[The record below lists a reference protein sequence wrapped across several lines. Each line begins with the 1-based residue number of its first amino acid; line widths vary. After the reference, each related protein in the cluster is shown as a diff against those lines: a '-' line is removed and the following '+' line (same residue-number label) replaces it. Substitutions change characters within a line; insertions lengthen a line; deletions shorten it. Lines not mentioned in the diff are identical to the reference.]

1 MATFEDFIAHALYTG
16 AKMGIEKLSK
26 GKITSEKIDNRVE
39 KRMNQ
44 FQKDQDRLRK
54 EIEKKYIHQ

>member
-1 MATFEDFIAHALYTG
+1 MYAAYTG
-16 AKMGIEKLSK
+16 VKKGIEKLTK
-26 GKITSEKIDNRVE
+26 GKISADKIDSRVE

-54 EIEKKYIHQ
+54 EIERKYK

>member
-1 MATFEDFIAHALYTG
+1 MAKFEDFIAYALYTG

-54 EIEKKYIHQ
+54 EIEKKYK